1 MINASAMGS
10 VTGNLLSDN
19 ELATLFSDEAA
30 VREMV
35 TVEAALA
42 RVEGHLG
49 IIPSVAAET
58 IERAAA
64 SFEPSMAELR
74 AGAESAGVPVIA
86 LVEQLRAAVGDDAAN
101 YVHWGATS
109 QDIIDTALVLRLRL
123 AVDIFAKRLD
133 NLIASLG
140 DLAAH
145 HRATPMVAR
154 TRFQNAVPTTFGL
167 EVAGWR
173 VALQSDATRLRQL
186 RPRLLVVQFGGAAG
200 NLAALGNE
208 GLRVVEGLADELGL
222 NVPTLPW
229 HAHRE
234 AVAELASWLAL
245 VTGSL
250 GKLGLDVLQ
259 HAQTDI
265 GEIRIAPAAAD
276 GSSTM
281 PHKTN
286 PISAEVLVT
295 LGRMNAGL
303 VGPAHQA
310 LLHAQQRDGSAWQ
323 LEWMTLPQMVVNCG
337 AALARTANVIDTLE
351 VDSARMESNLL
362 ASNGIVFAETATFA
376 LANHMS
382 RAEAYSVV
390 KEACA
395 ESVRAGTP
403 LRQILEEIS
412 SAPVDWTEVF
422 SVGAATAAA
431 AALVDRA
438 LASSG

>member
-1 MINASAMGS
+1 
-10 VTGNLLSDN
+10 
-19 ELATLFSDEAA
+19 
-30 VREMV
+30 
-35 TVEAALA
+35 
-42 RVEGHLG
+42 
-49 IIPSVAAET
+49 
-58 IERAAA
+58 
-64 SFEPSMAELR
+64 
-74 AGAESAGVPVIA
+74 
-86 LVEQLRAAVGDDAAN
+86 
-101 YVHWGATS
+101 
-109 QDIIDTALVLRLRL
+109 
-123 AVDIFAKRLD
+123 
-133 NLIASLG
+133 
-140 DLAAH
+140 
-145 HRATPMVAR
+145 
-154 TRFQNAVPTTFGL
+154 
-167 EVAGWR
+167 
-173 VALQSDATRLRQL
+173 
-186 RPRLLVVQFGGAAG
+186 
-200 NLAALGNE
+200 
-208 GLRVVEGLADELGL
+208 
-222 NVPTLPW
+222 
-229 HAHRE
+229 
-234 AVAELASWLAL
+234 
-245 VTGSL
+245 
-250 GKLGLDVLQ
+250 
-259 HAQTDI
+259 
-265 GEIRIAPAAAD
+265 
-276 GSSTM
+276 
-281 PHKTN
+281 
-286 PISAEVLVT
+286 
-295 LGRMNAGL
+295 MNAGL